1 MFALNINH
9 PHVTS
14 MTTHPSRETALGQLD
29 QFLDG
34 TDHRPRVVAATWTHA
49 SYEILGATGNRVIGH
64 AVIDELCACAHPE
77 RDHEETGCTAIS
89 LDAGPVAEC
98 RCTGHRPLSG
108 DPALF
113 DLDVPT

>member
-1 MFALNINH
+1 MFAVTINH

-29 QFLDG
+29 QFLDA

-49 SYEILGATGNRVIGH
+49 RYEILGHGDHVVGH
-64 AVIDELCACAHPE
+64 AAIEEICACTHPA
-77 RDHEETGCTAIS
+77 RDHDETGCTAAS
-89 LDAGPVAEC
+89 FVADRYIEC
-98 RCTGHRPLSG
+98 RCAGHRPLSG